1 MEKKFKKEIKFNK
14 SKEKKT
20 HTNMVKYIIKRIFIM
35 FPMLILTLIITW
47 LLAQGMLND
56 PILFKVG
63 YNNPE
68 ILAAERLRMGYDEPW
83 YVQLFIYF
91 RDFFTGDWGESYVLD
106 PGKPVLQFIAEIFP
120 KTLELM
126 IIPIILTPIIAV
138 KMGAMAARHKDKV
151 KDNIIRVITILAAG
165 FPIFWIA
172 TMLQIG
178 FGVYIADFTNGQLDI
193 PVLLLNS
200 GDYSYP
206 GPRGSFRTGFRIIDS
221 IIYNDQAF
229 LWDTILHLFLPSV
242 CMVFV
247 SLAGISRLTRSSMLE
262 VLDSDY
268 IRTARA
274 KGVKEDDVIQKHA
287 LRNALIPT
295 SNLIVM
301 STAASLLG
309 SLFIEM
315 SFHYKGFGWWFIDA
329 IYKGDYLVIN
339 GLMVF
344 SVIVVLCGILATDV
358 LYTIIDPRITYN

>member
-1 MEKKFKKEIKFNK
+1 MEQKFKKKIKFKK
-14 SKEKKT
+14 SKGKK
-20 HTNMVKYIIKRIFIM
+20 HTNMVNYIIKRIFIM
-35 FPMLILTLIITW
+35 FPMLILALIITW
-47 LLAQGMLND
+47 LLSNMMIVN

-63 YNNPE
+63 FDNPDLLE
-68 ILAAERLRMGYDEPW
+68 TEMIRVGYYDPW
-83 YVQLFIYF
+83 FVKLFNYLKN
-91 RDFFTGDWGESYVLD
+91 FFTGNWGESYVLD

-126 IIPIILTPIIAV
+126 IIPIFLTPIIAV
-138 KMGAMAARHKDKV
+138 KMGATAARHKDKT
-151 KDNIIRVITILAAG
+151 KDNIIRFITILAAG
-165 FPIFWIA
+165 FPLFWIA
-172 TMLQIG
+172 TMLQIS
-178 FGVYIADFTNGQLDI
+178 FGVYVTDFTNGQFDI

-206 GPRGSFRTGFRIIDS
+206 GPTGGFRTGFRIIDS
-221 IIYNDQAF
+221 IIYNDQVF
-229 LWDTILHLFLPSV
+229 LWDTILHLILPSI

-274 KGVKEDDVIQKHA
+274 KGVAEDDVIQKHA

-295 SNLIVM
+295 SNLIIG
-301 STAASLLG
+301 STAGSLLG

-315 SFHYKGFGWWFIDA
+315 SFHYKGFGWWFLDS
-329 IYKGDYLVIN
+329 IYRGDYLVIN

-344 SVIVVLCGILATDV
+344 AIIVVLVGILVTDV
-358 LYTIIDPRITYN
+358 MYTIIDPRISYN